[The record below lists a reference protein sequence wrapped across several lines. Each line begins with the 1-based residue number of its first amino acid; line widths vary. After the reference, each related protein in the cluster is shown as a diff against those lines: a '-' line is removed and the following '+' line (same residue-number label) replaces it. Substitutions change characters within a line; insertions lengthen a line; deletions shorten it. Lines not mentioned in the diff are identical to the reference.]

1 MIDLIVLGY
10 FFLVLNFLIFS
21 YLNELSYLNRN
32 VIIPLV
38 ISLIII
44 LVFKFIGSFDNVI
57 SNDHFNSLLLMSGI
71 IVVTYFLSSL
81 MTADLRDAEKHKEKK
96 GREYILQIFDWMRLH
111 FLCIAISFLQ
121 IMIIIS

>member
-21 YLNELSYLNRN
+21 YLNELSFLNRN
-32 VIIPLV
+32 VIVSLV

-57 SNDHFNSLLLMSGI
+57 SNDDFNSLLLMSGI
-71 IVVTYFLSSL
+71 IVVIYFLTSL
-81 MTADLRDAEKHKEKK
+81 MTADLRDAEKHKEMK
-96 GREYILQIFDWMRLH
+96 GREYILKIFDWMRLH
-111 FLCIAISFLQ
+111 FLCIGMSFIQL
-121 IMIIIS
+121 MIIFS